1 MTPTMYLATIAV
13 VVILLIAIFKN
24 SVRPPNFP
32 PGPPRYPLIGSA
44 NYIVP
49 PNGNKPNIFWGV
61 RHLQKQY
68 GSIFGLYLGSIR

>member
-32 PGPPRYPLIGSA
+32 PGKILYQ
-44 NYIVP
+44 
-49 PNGNKPNIFWGV
+49 KIFV
-61 RHLQKQY
+61 AKLKFDR
-68 GSIFGLYLGSIR
+68 F